1 MSAMSVGVI
10 LTRWVVNSVG
20 TKLGTA
26 LKLWM
31 CQVNSA
37 AVDMQELLAI
47 FLKTTNEY

>member
-37 AVDMQELLAI
+37 AVDMQESLAI
-47 FLKTTNEY
+47 SLKTTNEY